1 MSILLIIISLAVIA
15 TIVGFALVKSGAVK
29 DEDGDLIPDALE
41 DRIEDAM
48 EDLEE
53 ARAEFKERVKK
64 ASKEAGDV
72 IDVIKGKVIIEGKVT
87 KTKLREL
94 SKSDLKEYA
103 KQEFGHE
110 LDVKNK
116 VKAVNKVYELRYPN
130 KK

>member
-1 MSILLIIISLAVIA
+1 MSTLLIIISLAAIV
-15 TIVGFALVKSGAVK
+15 TIVSFAIVKSGAVK

-41 DRIEDAM
+41 DKIEDAM

-72 IDVIKGKVIIEGKVT
+72 IDALKGKVTIEGKVT

-103 KQEFGHE
+103 KQEFGRE

-116 VKAVNKVYELRYPN
+116 VKAVNKIYELRYPN